1 MTTES
6 ARGKTY
12 TIKTLLSVL
21 GISRNTLRYYEQIG
35 VISPVRDSDSNY
47 RVYTNDDV
55 LASPSSPC

>member
-21 GISRNTLRYYEQIG
+21 GISRNTLRYYE
-35 VISPVRDSDSNY
+35 
-47 RVYTNDDV
+47 
-55 LASPSSPC
+55 